1 MDISKYKEFL
11 YGNPEYKE
19 LSFEDKVLRVAKKMI
34 LNFDKAQKEE
44 NESRK
49 EEIVF
54 NNSCKANEDFQ
65 GFVMKIQGVLYEL
78 SYEEVKE
85 NLSKNILGK
94 IKTDEYSIERTIFS
108 LLEEKRKS
116 CASRA

>member
-11 YGNPEYKE
+11 YGNPEYKD
-19 LSFEDKVLRVAKKMI
+19 LSFEDKVISVANTMI

-44 NESRK
+44 NERRK
-49 EEIVF
+49 EDIVF
-54 NNSCKANEDFQ
+54 NNSCKASEDSQ
-65 GFVMKIQGVLYEL
+65 GFVMKIQGVLYEF

-116 CASRA
+116 YVTKA